1 MTVDAAEFGQSK
13 ATFAGRKKGMT
24 VAKRKLDFDDS
35 DDDVPVIK
43 KAIPPK
49 RITAPAI
56 VNQKAI
62 VDLVDKK
69 EKAETIVET
78 SEASSKPKKKTVFE
92 DSSENEKSDK
102 SDW

>member
-1 MTVDAAEFGQSK
+1 MFGLAAGGIGLGGARKPRMTVDAAEFGQSK

-35 DDDVPVIK
+35 DDDVPTVK

-56 VNQKAI
+56 VN
-62 VDLVDKK
+62 
-69 EKAETIVET
+69 
-78 SEASSKPKKKTVFE
+78 
-92 DSSENEKSDK
+92 
-102 SDW
+102 